1 MDKIKLPCACGKKF
15 IENEF
20 DKHYKSCELFKRHFK
35 DFDTKFG
42 ELLRVYGEPK
52 ENLLTIKFLLKKYVE
67 IIDKKINDYFENL
80 GQNPPIKINN
90 NKYMNN
96 NNQNLNELLMQ
107 LMKMTEIKGREIKNK
122 NQEIAYNLKPGEE
135 LLPIIFISSDQKIQ
149 YSFICKNTDKFNYI
163 ENKLYDIYPEYKD
176 TNNFFTVNGNKINKL
191 KTIQENNIHNS
202 DVIMLF
208 PYEEE

>member
-1 MDKIKLPCACGKKF
+1 
-15 IENEF
+15 
-20 DKHYKSCELFKRHFK
+20 
-35 DFDTKFG
+35 
-42 ELLRVYGEPK
+42 
-52 ENLLTIKFLLKKYVE
+52 
-67 IIDKKINDYFENL
+67 
-80 GQNPPIKINN
+80 
-90 NKYMNN
+90 MNN

-107 LMKMTEIKGREIKNK
+107 LMKMTEIKGRKIENK